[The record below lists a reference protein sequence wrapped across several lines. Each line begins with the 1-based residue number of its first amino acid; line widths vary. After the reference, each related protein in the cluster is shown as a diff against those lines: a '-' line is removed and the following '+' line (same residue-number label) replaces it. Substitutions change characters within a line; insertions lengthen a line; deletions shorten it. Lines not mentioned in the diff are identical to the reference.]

1 MFPGNGAPEAYQL
14 GHRILW
20 SLQKKGVLK
29 QRITRV
35 PGVENIRTAPKI
47 MLSIDPFQI
56 LYKCQ

>member
-47 MLSIDPFQI
+47 MLSNDPSKI
-56 LYKCQ
+56 